1 MQVRLP
7 LETLNKQDRVLG
19 GISQKIALTGIS
31 WEQIKLI
38 QSGIVDASGTRL
50 FYHRG
55 VLEILS
61 TSLDRELIKGL
72 LGAILEFFFLEK
84 DIEFSIAGN
93 CSQEQ
98 PKLVSLQADES
109 YCFGEL
115 KSIPDLSIEIIFSSG
130 NGKLDKYLT
139 LGTNEV
145 WLWEDGTLNIYCLQ
159 EEKYQKLS
167 RSHFLPDLDIQLLQK
182 CLLISSHLEALKEFR
197 QGIRLNHG

>member
-1 MQVRLP
+1 MQ
-7 LETLNKQDRVLG
+7 TLVKSKQDQTLE
-19 GISQKIALTGIS
+19 GISQIIALTGIS
-31 WEQIKLI
+31 WEKFKLI
-38 QSGIVDASGTRL
+38 QSGLIDKDGIRL

-61 TSLDRELIKGL
+61 TSLEHELIKGL
-72 LGAILEFFFLEK
+72 IGALLEFFFLEK
-84 DIEFSIAGN
+84 DIEFFIAGN

-98 PKLVSLQADES
+98 PKIVSLQADES

-130 NGKLDKYLT
+130 NMGKLDKYLT
-139 LGTNEV
+139 LGTKEV
-145 WLWEDGTLNIYCLQ
+145 WLWEDGTLDIYYLQ

-197 QGIRLNHG
+197 KGILLNYCGS